1 MHESTGVRGRATV
14 RGMSD
19 PYAHLAERFVAH
31 YDTLR
36 GAVRAELV
44 ARQLDGHLPGSG
56 PVADVGGSAGRQA
69 IRLARLGHEV
79 TLVDPSAE
87 MLSRAREALGA
98 EPRAVQQRLRLV
110 QASGEEAPRILPGG
124 AFPVVLCHAV
134 LPYVE
139 DPEPLLGSVAAL
151 AAPGGVVS
159 VLAKNADAL
168 AMRPALEGRFA
179 DAVAAFEA
187 DADRGGLGVTTRAHS
202 LDGLVEALARHG
214 VEMEA
219 WYGIRVFTDHL
230 GPVAPGDDLAAVLE
244 AEERAGERDP
254 YRRVA
259 RLLHLVGRRRMAR

>member
-1 MHESTGVRGRATV
+1 
-14 RGMSD
+14 MSD

-31 YDTLR
+31 YDTVR

-56 PVADVGGSAGRQA
+56 LVVDVGGGAGRQTV
-69 IRLARLGHEV
+69 RLARLGYEV
-79 TLVDPSAE
+79 TLLDPSEE
-87 MLSRAREALGA
+87 MLGRARDALST
-98 EPRAVQQRLRLV
+98 EPARVRTRVALV
-110 QASGEEAPRILPGG
+110 KATGEEAPRVLEAGT
-124 AFPVVLCHAV
+124 FDVVLCHAV

-139 DPEPLLGSVAAL
+139 HPDPLVRALAAL
-151 AAPGGVVS
+151 AGPGGTVS

-168 AMRPALEGRFA
+168 AMRAGLEGRFA
-179 DAVAAFEA
+179 DAVAAFDA
-187 DADRGGLGVTTRAHS
+187 DADRGGLGVPTRAHS
-202 LDGLVEALARHG
+202 LDVLIEVLARHS
-214 VEMEA
+214 VELQA

-230 GPVAPGDDLAAVLE
+230 GPVPPGDDLAAVLE